1 MNRLTRITAILVK
14 LQSKRVITAKE
25 IAASFDISLRTVYRD
40 IKTLQESGVPI
51 GSEAGIGYF
60 IVDGYNLPP
69 VTITE
74 EEANALVT
82 AERFVHQ
89 NAESSI
95 IKNYASILTKIKSVL
110 KNGQKEKVELLESR
124 IIHHHKNGGSP
135 TSKFLSEIQKTITS
149 FGLLDITYHTIYNDK
164 VTKRNV
170 EPLGLYFNDDS
181 WILIAFCRHREEIR
195 NFRLDRILELKT
207 LPSTSEKAKS
217 FSLQEYF
224 NSQLENYS

>member
-25 IAASFDISLRTVYRD
+25 IASSFDISLRTVYRD

-51 GSEAGIGYF
+51 GSEAGTGYF
-60 IVDGYNLPP
+60 IVDGYSLPP
-69 VTITE
+69 VSFTE

-95 IKNYASILTKIKSVL
+95 IKNYASVLTKIKSVL

-124 IIHHHKNGGSP
+124 IIHFNKNATSS

-149 FGLLDITYHTIYNDK
+149 FGLLDITYHTIHSDQ
-164 VTKRNV
+164 VTKRSV
-170 EPLGLYFNDDS
+170 EPLGLYFNNDN
-181 WILIAFCRHREEIR
+181 WILIAFCHHRNEIR
-195 NFRLDRILELKT
+195 NFRLDRILELET

-217 FSLQEYF
+217 FSMEEYF
-224 NSQLENYS
+224 NTQLENYS